1 MKLVRDLE
9 ERNGSLSKRVEALE
23 EERSALQVK
32 TADAASRLL
41 EKELVIQ
48 HLDRQ
53 VLVCAQPLCACL
65 TSSQQLL
72 HRVL

>member
-9 ERNGSLSKRVEALE
+9 ERNCSLSKRVEALE
-23 EERSALQVK
+23 EERSALEVN
-32 TADAASRLL
+32 TADATSRLL

-53 VLVCAQPLCACL
+53 VLFYA
-65 TSSQQLL
+65 
-72 HRVL
+72 

>member
-9 ERNGSLSKRVEALE
+9 ERNCSLSKRVEALE
-23 EERSALQVK
+23 EERSALEVN

-53 VLVCAQPLCACL
+53 VLLYA
-65 TSSQQLL
+65 
-72 HRVL
+72 